1 MTQTI
6 KCLVKAK
13 SYIDAHGNKIPYHA
27 IYETTI
33 YQLLE
38 FLNFNRAVLPAHK
51 FKMNCSISKF
61 GVCRDVVVVQVGK
74 KMYVVDGQHLYSALE
89 DIATPI
95 RFKLV
100 NVDTVN
106 DALQYMIAL
115 NDTSKNWSLTNFVD
129 AWSKFNDGCTIIK
142 ELKSKCSLTTAT
154 IAALLCD
161 CSVVMAKKLI
171 REGNVK
177 VADKD
182 TATRKVLTVQN
193 FFTQTKLSIGA
204 RGIEGLINYM
214 GNIGFDTYMKEE
226 KVFIANILAAM
237 AKNPKLKSFASW
249 KEYTDFFIDCRNN
262 K

>member
-1 MTQTI
+1 MTKTI

-13 SYIDAHGNKIPYHA
+13 SYIDRHGNKIPYHA

-51 FKMNCSISKF
+51 FKMNCSIAKF

-89 DIATPI
+89 DISAPI

-100 NVDTVN
+100 IVDTVQ
-106 DALQYMIAL
+106 DALEYMIAL

-129 AWSKFNDGCTIIK
+129 AWSHFNDGCAIIS
-142 ELKSKCSLTTAT
+142 ELKGLFSLTTAT

-177 VADKD
+177 VIDKD
-182 TATRKVLTVQN
+182 MATLKVSTVQN
-193 FFTQTKLSIGA
+193 FFMQTGLPIGA
-204 RGIEGLINYM
+204 RGIEGLLNYM
-214 GNIGFDTYMKEE
+214 ANIGFDAYIKEE
-226 KVFIANILAAM
+226 KYFIGNILIERK
-237 AKNPKLKSFASW
+237 KNPKLKSFASW
-249 KEYTDFFIDCRNN
+249 KEYTDLFLDCR
-262 K
+262 KRK